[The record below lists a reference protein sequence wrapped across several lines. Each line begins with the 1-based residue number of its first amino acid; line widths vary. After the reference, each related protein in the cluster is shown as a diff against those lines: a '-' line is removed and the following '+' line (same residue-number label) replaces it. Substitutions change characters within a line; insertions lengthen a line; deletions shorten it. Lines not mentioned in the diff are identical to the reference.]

1 MKTIGSFAALLVIS
15 VRLTGG
21 DGQGEGED
29 PEVAGP
35 PLLVTAVAQ
44 QQEDRLVSG
53 AGHCHLGRKCLISN
67 PVVLA
72 SA

>member
-1 MKTIGSFAALLVIS
+1 MASDIRGLG
-15 VRLTGG
+15 LTGG

-35 PLLVTAVAQ
+35 PLLVAAVAQ

-53 AGHCHLGRKCLISN
+53 AGHRHLGRKCAMI
-67 PVVLA
+67 V
-72 SA
+72 

>member
-1 MKTIGSFAALLVIS
+1 MAG
-15 VRLTGG
+15 LTGG

-53 AGHCHLGRKCLISN
+53 AGHRHLGRKCAMI
-67 PVVLA
+67 V
-72 SA
+72 